1 MPVPASDLI
10 SAIVVIAF
18 AALVQGVVGIGFNVV
33 AVPTLLLIN
42 PLLAPVPSLLLAVP
56 LTIWQLLRERGS
68 IDRSG
73 VGWILL
79 GRLPGG
85 LIGLGLLLILSSR
98 VLDLAVALIVL
109 TAVAIVGSG
118 VAVRRT
124 RTTEFGTGVVSGITG
139 IVGAI
144 GGPPVGILYRDTPGP
159 LMRSTVAVVFSV
171 GLLMSIGLRA
181 IGGKMATTDLE
192 LALLLLPGM
201 VIGFAIS
208 GRVKDRFEGP
218 GLRRGIL
225 VISTVASVAL
235 LLRGIFG

>member
-1 MPVPASDLI
+1 MPVPTSDLI
-10 SAIVVIAF
+10 SAIAVVTF

-56 LTIWQLLRERGS
+56 LTIWQLLREKGS

-79 GRLPGG
+79 GRFPGG
-85 LIGLGLLLILSSR
+85 LIGLGLLLLLSAR
-98 VLDLAVALIVL
+98 VLDLAIAGIVL
-109 TAVAIVGSG
+109 VAVAIVGSG
-118 VAVRRT
+118 TAVRRT
-124 RTTEFGTGVVSGITG
+124 RATEFGTGVVSGITG

-159 LMRSTVAVVFSV
+159 IMRSTVAVVFSV

-181 IGGKMATTDLE
+181 LGGQMNTTDLE
-192 LALLLLPGM
+192 IALYLAPGM
-201 VIGFAIS
+201 VVGFAVS
-208 GRVKDRFEGP
+208 GVVKDRVEGP
-218 GLRRGIL
+218 LIRRGIL
-225 VISTVASVAL
+225 IISTIAATAL